1 MRTAKSAGG
10 SRSRFQITWQ
20 RTAPNKIFHIN
31 GEGLICRLDYS
42 APVAGGAPTAHYL
55 SQHRDFDG
63 IKVATKRQALRRKA
77 DGTALPDPVF
87 VAIDITKLS
96 FS

>member
-1 MRTAKSAGG
+1 
-10 SRSRFQITWQ
+10 
-20 RTAPNKIFHIN
+20 
-31 GEGLICRLDYS
+31 
-42 APVAGGAPTAHYL
+42 
-55 SQHRDFDG
+55 
-63 IKVATKRQALRRKA
+63 VATKRQALRRKA